1 MNNQQVSF
9 SVRVSKEDFLVN
21 ALKAYTHYSK
31 LSKQYSTEH
40 DKCIG
45 DRELKSIYREFSS
58 KSSDLS
64 ERVKNIINMVNIS
77 SDEFVDVTEDIY
89 KLIYKLIYKCEY

>member
-1 MNNQQVSF
+1 MNNQQTPPF
-9 SVRVSKEDFLVN
+9 SVRVSKADFVLK

-31 LSKQYSTEH
+31 LSKKFSTDA

-45 DRELKSIYREFSS
+45 DRELKNIYRGFSS
-58 KSSDLS
+58 KAFDLS
-64 ERVKNIINMVNIS
+64 ERVKNIIGMVNIS

-89 KLIYKLIYKCEY
+89 KLIYKYKS

>member
-1 MNNQQVSF
+1 MNNQQSLF
-9 SVRVSKEDFLVN
+9 SVRVSKAHFVLK

-31 LSKQYSTEH
+31 LSKEYSNYA
-40 DKCIG
+40 DKCID
-45 DRELKSIYREFSS
+45 DRELKNIYREFSS

-64 ERVKNIINMVNIS
+64 ARVKNIINMVNIS

-89 KLIYKLIYKCEY
+89 KYDS

>member
-1 MNNQQVSF
+1 MNNQQTLPF
-9 SVRVSKEDFLVN
+9 SVRVSKADFVLK

-31 LSKQYSTEH
+31 LSKEYSNYA
-40 DKCIG
+40 DKCID
-45 DRELKSIYREFSS
+45 DRELKNIYREFSS

-64 ERVKNIINMVNIS
+64 ERVKNIISMVNTS

-89 KLIYKLIYKCEY
+89 KLIYKCDS